1 MFGQIRTWVNHR
13 NISCVT
19 YEIGACAGESEV
31 RRVARD
37 HAANLGAH
45 HLGFGVAQWIND
57 PHKWNTCHLV
67 RLLRLYLT
75 GQSRHAT

>member
-1 MFGQIRTWVNHR
+1 MFGQIRTWVNYR
-13 NISCVT
+13 YISCVT
-19 YEIGACAGESEV
+19 YEIGTCASESEV

-37 HAANLGAH
+37 HATNLGAD

-67 RLLRLYLT
+67 RLLRL
-75 GQSRHAT
+75 